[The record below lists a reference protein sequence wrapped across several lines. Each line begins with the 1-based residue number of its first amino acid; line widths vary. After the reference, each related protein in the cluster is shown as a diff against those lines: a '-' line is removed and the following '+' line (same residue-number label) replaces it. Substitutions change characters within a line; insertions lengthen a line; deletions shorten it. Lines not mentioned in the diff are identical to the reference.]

1 MKRASIGLAADD
13 SLRGFLNVMLLNS
26 TRTRTTGHWLQ
37 RLALP
42 ALGVVFGDIGT
53 SPLYTFRQCL
63 LAAGHTPLEPMIFGL
78 LSLIFWT
85 IVFVVSFKYLGYIMR
100 ADNQGEGGIMALMA
114 LALRSEEAHR
124 HARRLMTLLGLTG
137 AALFY
142 GDAVITPALSVLSA
156 VEGLALI
163 DRDFGPYIVHI
174 ALAILIGLF
183 LIQRHGTARV
193 GQLFGPVMLTW
204 FLVIGCVGLIEIL
217 KYPWVLKAIHP
228 QYALFFL
235 VDHGFQSL
243 VILGAVVLAVTG
255 AEALY
260 ADMGHFGVKPIRVCW
275 FYLVFPALILNYFG
289 QGANVLMHPERFN
302 SPFFLMFP
310 DFLQLPIIILAML
323 ATVIASQAV
332 ISGTYSLTQ
341 QAFQLGYFPR
351 VRVDQTSDTQKGQ
364 IYLPGPNQFMLV
376 ATAILVLGFGSSS
389 ALASAYGIA
398 VTGTM
403 FTTSLLFYVVAR
415 HAWHWHLLKLIPLI
429 GLFVGVDLGFLGAN
443 LLKILEGGWLPLLL
457 GGILFIFMSTWMKGK
472 RILAMRLK
480 PMDGHLDDFIKKSI
494 SGGVQRVPG
503 TAVYMAAPEEEVPS
517 GLLQNVR
524 HNKVLHQTVI
534 VLSVLVTE
542 RARECDA
549 RSRHHISVDQKGAGF
564 YRIGAPFGFMEIP
577 DIPAILAT
585 CAAEGQLVYDPDD
598 TTYFFSR
605 VFPVSTDLP
614 GMARWRERLFVL
626 MTKNRAFAADFFQIP
641 VDSVVEL
648 NKRLDI

>member
-1 MKRASIGLAADD
+1 
-13 SLRGFLNVMLLNS
+13 
-26 TRTRTTGHWLQ
+26 
-37 RLALP
+37 
-42 ALGVVFGDIGT
+42 
-53 SPLYTFRQCL
+53 
-63 LAAGHTPLEPMIFGL
+63 
-78 LSLIFWT
+78 
-85 IVFVVSFKYLGYIMR
+85 
-100 ADNQGEGGIMALMA
+100 MALMA
-114 LALRSEEAHR
+114 LALRSEDAHR

-163 DRDFGPYIVHI
+163 DRDFEPYIVHI

-183 LIQRHGTARV
+183 LIQRHGTTRV
-193 GQLFGPVMLTW
+193 GRLFGPVMLTW

-289 QGANVLMHPERFN
+289 QGANVFMHPERLN

-310 DFLQLPIIILAML
+310 DCLQLPIIILAML

-351 VRVDQTSDTQKGQ
+351 VRVDQTSETQKGQ

-403 FTTSLLFYVVAR
+403 FATSLLFYVVAR
-415 HAWHWHLLKLIPLI
+415 HAWHWRLLKLIPLV

-457 GGILFIFMSTWMKGK
+457 GGILFIFMSTWMKGR

-480 PMDGHLDDFIKKSI
+480 PIDGHLDDFIKRSI
-494 SGGVQRVPG
+494 SDGVQRVPG

-549 RSRHHISVDQKGAGF
+549 RARHHISVDQKDAGF
-564 YRIGAPFGFMEIP
+564 YRIEAPFGFMEIP
-577 DIPAILAT
+577 DIPFILVT
-585 CAAEGQLVYDPDD
+585 CAAEGLLVYDPDD